1 MASPGDHSD
10 MTMLGL
16 AVNCS
21 RDVWDW
27 MMAVL
32 GKDECGS
39 YTLTP
44 RSNLGSRSTLTL
56 RGESSSQAQWDSL

>member
-1 MASPGDHSD
+1 MASPGNHGD
-10 MTMLGL
+10 MTLLGL

-21 RDVWDW
+21 RDVWAR

-32 GKDECGS
+32 GEDERGS
-39 YTLTP
+39 YMLTP